1 MAPAKRDV
9 GDRLE
14 RAIEERADL
23 EGEIARGEAAGPPE
37 RRHLVRSAI
46 WLGLTAIS
54 LYLVAPSLL
63 DVLSSWQDLEK
74 LAPAWLVAMAVL
86 QALSIASLCA
96 LQRLA
101 VRARRWGPVVTSQ
114 LVGNAMA
121 KIVPGGGAVG
131 AAFQYRMLVD
141 AGLNGATVVGG
152 LTVANLLVFA
162 FVLAMPVLAIP
173 AVIRGI
179 VPHDLV
185 NATLIGAA
193 VFAVLAAL
201 GAWCLRSDRPLR
213 TIGRLVQEVRNRLR
227 PKVAPLTGLPKRLL
241 RERDRVLT
249 TFGPQWLRALLATT
263 GRWAFDY
270 ATLLA
275 ALAAVGSHPRAS
287 LVLLA
292 FCAAQLLAQIPI
304 TPGGLGFV
312 EAGLT
317 ATLTLA
323 GVSPGN
329 AVLATFAYRLFS
341 FWLPLP
347 AGLVAYAVHRRALA
361 RQRPTSVSTDGPEL

>member
-1 MAPAKRDV
+1 VAAQRDV

-14 RAIEERADL
+14 RAIEDRADL

-37 RRHLVRSAI
+37 RR
-46 WLGLTAIS
+46 
-54 LYLVAPSLL
+54 
-63 DVLSSWQDLEK
+63 DLEK

-86 QALSIASLCA
+86 QALAIASLCA

-101 VRARRWGPVVTSQ
+101 VRAKRWGPVVTSQ

-121 KIVPGGGAVG
+121 KIAPGGGAVG
-131 AAFQYRMLVD
+131 AAVQYRMLVD

-173 AVIRGI
+173 AV

-201 GAWCLRSDRPLR
+201 GPRWP
-213 TIGRLVQEVRNRLR
+213 
-227 PKVAPLTGLPKRLL
+227 
-241 RERDRVLT
+241 
-249 TFGPQWLRALLATT
+249 RALLAAT

-275 ALAAVGSHPRAS
+275 ALAAGGRSRA
-287 LVLLA
+287 
-292 FCAAQLLAQIPI
+292 
-304 TPGGLGFV
+304 
-312 EAGLT
+312 
-317 ATLTLA
+317 
-323 GVSPGN
+323 
-329 AVLATFAYRLFS
+329 
-341 FWLPLP
+341 P
-347 AGLVAYAVHRRALA
+347 AKPPPAPWPSASRT
-361 RQRPTSVSTDGPEL
+361 RPA